1 MELTSS
7 SALGAWPAIL
17 LLYLFSSAFRCCVL
31 FSLAGYRGIS
41 KIPHIRFRRKDIFP
55 SEPRPQP
62 EGLAQFSREDLGGRP
77 VSSEESSALS
87 ALGDLMGQR
96 GWLDHNGIWRD
107 APWREAPETE
117 DTREEPLRSPGV
129 GAWCLTPH
137 LEERVGWHVAW
148 LCLLLEILKL
158 DAFLGFSLTW
168 GTWGAFPNDLGLNS
182 FPLGSSDDVIHPL
195 GSHLHTS

>member
-1 MELTSS
+1 MRVKGAVSASPRRARDQRERDREREKSFTNVKHPVCSEVRDGWRFSSSLFSAYYKSMELTSS

-96 GWLDHNGIWRD
+96 GWLDHNGI
-107 APWREAPETE
+107 
-117 DTREEPLRSPGV
+117 
-129 GAWCLTPH
+129 
-137 LEERVGWHVAW
+137 
-148 LCLLLEILKL
+148 
-158 DAFLGFSLTW
+158 
-168 GTWGAFPNDLGLNS
+168 
-182 FPLGSSDDVIHPL
+182 
-195 GSHLHTS
+195 